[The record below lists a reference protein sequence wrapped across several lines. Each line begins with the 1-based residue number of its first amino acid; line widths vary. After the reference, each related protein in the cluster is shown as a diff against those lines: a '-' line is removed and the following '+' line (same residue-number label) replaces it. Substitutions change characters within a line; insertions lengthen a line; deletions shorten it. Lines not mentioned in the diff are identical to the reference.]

1 MTLEPASMKSVEP
14 TDARDSI
21 RKRVLQALA
30 ANRAP
35 GFHFPGYFL
44 DLEWPHL
51 GTDTVVETMPA
62 GPHCTGADGNVHSTA
77 LGVMLDTALAT
88 APRLVIEPGARQA
101 TVHLNVQYTGHPA
114 RGDLRMEAKLEGFS
128 ASDAVRQSLARG
140 ELYADGKTVAYGTAT
155 FVVLPPPQGVKLAP
169 LPWQEERRTVPRPL
183 EPSQLDAAECE
194 VVAACERAS
203 KRLREGGSFIEH
215 FWDVRP
221 VATKAGARC
230 TVKIGAQHGNRV
242 RHVQGGILFGL
253 ATATAQAATPRHPM
267 LSNVSAWFISP
278 GQGDLVKVR
287 SKVVHAGRSFAVV
300 STEIRTRE
308 DRLVLTAMSNHAA
321 HR

>member
-1 MTLEPASMKSVEP
+1 MKFQTPVHA
-14 TDARDSI
+14 DFI
-21 RKRVLQALA
+21 RQRVLEALA
-30 ANRAP
+30 LNRAP

-44 DLEWPHL
+44 GLEWPHI
-51 GTDTVVETMPA
+51 GADSVVESMRA
-62 GPHCTGADGNVHSTA
+62 GPHCEDAKGDVHIAA

-101 TVHLNVQYTGHPA
+101 TVHLNVQFTGQPA
-114 RGDLRMEAKLEGFS
+114 RGELRMETKLEGFS

-140 ELYADGKTVAYGTAT
+140 ELYADGKAVAYGTAT

-169 LPWQEERRTVPRPL
+169 LPWQEKSRAMPRALEIRR
-183 EPSQLDAAECE
+183 LDAAERE
-194 VVAACERAS
+194 IHAACERAL
-203 KRLREGGSFIEH
+203 KAGGSFIER

-221 VATKAGARC
+221 VTTKDGARC
-230 TVKIGAQHGNRV
+230 RVKIGPQHGNRV

-253 ATATAQAATPRHPM
+253 ATATAQAAAPRHPM

-278 GQGDLVKVR
+278 GQGDVLKIR
-287 SKVVHAGRSFAVV
+287 SKVIHAGRSFSVV
-300 STEIRTRE
+300 NTEIRTGE
-308 DRLVLTAMSNHAA
+308 DMLVLQAMSNHAA